1 MRRIH
6 ILAMTAAMVA
16 LTAFGA
22 FPASAQ
28 TFLDGVD
35 GTPPCTDGTVQIDG
49 RCVFTV
55 SPTTGVPVGVA
66 PAEQEFSIRRLTSGA
81 ANPVTRISNTGDN
94 VNLCTPVQQVA
105 NTGNVANEQ
114 GVVEDNSGGFST
126 NGFDTFGF
134 DRGFDRGFGR
144 GGDLDFTGSEINI
157 DPTAT
162 AECVQTINQAAAA

>member
-1 MRRIH
+1 MRRIKF
-6 ILAMTAAMVA
+6 ILAAATAMATLMVVTASPAM
-16 LTAFGA
+16 
-22 FPASAQ
+22 AQ
-28 TFLDGVD
+28 TFFVD
-35 GTPPCTDGTVQIDG
+35 RGDFDRFDRDRFVDN
-49 RCVFTV
+49 
-55 SPTTGVPVGVA
+55 VG
-66 PAEQEFSIRRLTSGA
+66 PADQEFSIRRITSGA

-105 NTGNVANEQ
+105 NTGNIANEQ
-114 GVVEDNSGGFST
+114 GVVEDNSDGFST